1 MMCARPYLPVLLVC
15 LASAGGSR
23 AGEPL
28 GNVTVSWLGNS
39 FPGAEKWVQQDI
51 HALAVTPDGTV
62 YTNVEWD
69 EAGRNVG
76 VYKDGDVV
84 GNALHTHGWG
94 YEGGRAV
101 AINSSY
107 LFIGQTVNNEGGGL
121 QDPDTWPP
129 KGKNWIG
136 VSRRSRAD
144 ITRAAPFPGA
154 KGGKGDTLKGGF
166 LVVAEIPERSH
177 DQITGL
183 AANEH
188 RLFVSDQAA
197 AAIRVFDAETLTA
210 QDRWPLERPGPLALD
225 RNGALWVLQE
235 AGAGKPARVVCYSP
249 AGKSLPRTI
258 ELPSEVVPTA
268 LGIDATGSRLFVA
281 DDGPGQQIRIYSQ
294 LDTTP
299 SLVKL
304 SGAQGGILSGTPGRF
319 DRLKFNHP
327 SAVGADA
334 EGNLYIASDG
344 QTGGGG
350 TILESYRPDG
360 TPRWRLFGLEFVDMA
375 DVDPQSDDDV
385 FTKEEHFQVRHSAP
399 AGQDWTFRGYT
410 VDRFKYPGDPRL
422 HLWSAGAWVRRINDR
437 RFLFVLDMNA
447 EYLQIYRFGGEADGE
462 IAIPSGLFTR
472 RHIRTATN
480 DGWPA
485 HQPPHGGWIWRDANG
500 NGALDRSEFLSRGGK
515 DIAEAQGWW
524 VDAAGAVWL
533 ATETEGIMRFPLVGI
548 DAKGNPEWGFST
560 VQRFARPSGFEK
572 IKRLRYDPTTDTMY
586 LGGTTKEHG
595 NQHWKPMGP
604 VISRYDHWTTPDPKP
619 RWTIVAPYA
628 RGSHGHES
636 CEPMGFDIAGDYLFV
651 PYTGASREQKF
662 ATGHIEVFRLAD
674 GAGVGSMEPSREV
687 GEVGLQDIRECLR
700 AHRRHDGSYVVFLE
714 DDAKSKVLMYRW
726 TP

>member
-1 MMCARPYLPVLLVC
+1 VLLIC
-15 LASAGGSR
+15 LAATGVSR
-23 AGEPL
+23 GGEPL
-28 GNVTVSWLGNS
+28 RNVTVSWLGNS
-39 FPGAEKWVQQDI
+39 FPGADKWVQQDI

-121 QDPDTWPP
+121 QDPNTWPP

-136 VSRRSRAD
+136 VSRRSRAS

-166 LVVAEIPERSH
+166 LVVAEIPERSR

-210 QDRWPLERPGPLALD
+210 LDRWPLERPGPLALD

-268 LGIDATGSRLFVA
+268 LGIDAAGSRLFVA

-304 SGAQGGILSGTPGRF
+304 FGAPGGILSGTPGRF

-334 EGNLYIASDG
+334 EGNLYID
-344 QTGGGG
+344 
-350 TILESYRPDG
+350 
-360 TPRWRLFGLEFVDMA
+360 
-375 DVDPQSDDDV
+375 
-385 FTKEEHFQVRHSAP
+385 
-399 AGQDWTFRGYT
+399 
-410 VDRFKYPGDPRL
+410 
-422 HLWSAGAWVRRINDR
+422 
-437 RFLFVLDMNA
+437 
-447 EYLQIYRFGGEADGE
+447 
-462 IAIPSGLFTR
+462 
-472 RHIRTATN
+472 
-480 DGWPA
+480 
-485 HQPPHGGWIWRDANG
+485 
-500 NGALDRSEFLSRGGK
+500 
-515 DIAEAQGWW
+515 
-524 VDAAGAVWL
+524 
-533 ATETEGIMRFPLVGI
+533 
-548 DAKGNPEWGFST
+548 
-560 VQRFARPSGFEK
+560 K

-586 LGGTTKEHG
+586 LGGTTEEHG
-595 NQHWKPMGP
+595 NRHWKPMGP
-604 VISRYDHWTTPDPKP
+604 VIARYDHWTTPDPKP
-619 RWTIVAPYA
+619 RWTIVSPYA
-628 RGSHGHES
+628 RGSRGHES

-674 GAGVGSMEPSREV
+674 GAGVGSMEPSREI

-700 AHRRHDGSYVVFLE
+700 AHRRNDGSYVVFLE